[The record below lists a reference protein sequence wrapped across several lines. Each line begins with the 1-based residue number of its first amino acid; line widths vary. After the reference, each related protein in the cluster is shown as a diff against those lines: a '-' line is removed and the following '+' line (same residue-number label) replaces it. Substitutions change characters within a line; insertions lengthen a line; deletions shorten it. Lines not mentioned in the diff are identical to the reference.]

1 MRENFVYRYGRNLYV
16 NLTNR
21 CPNHCSFCIRQNGD
35 GIGDSGCLWL
45 DREPSAEECIRLIDR
60 EGDYEELVFCGYGEP
75 TCRADVMLKIA
86 RNEKNHGHRIR
97 LNTNGLG
104 NLICGR
110 DITGEL
116 CEVIDVISVSLNAA
130 SKEAYDRLC
139 KSDFGP
145 GAFDEMIDFT
155 RKCKEKGAETVM
167 SVVEVDG
174 ADVEGCRKIAESAG
188 VVLRVR
194 AYIP

>member
-45 DREPSAEECIRLIDR
+45 DREPSAEECIRLIDLAG
-60 EGDYEELVFCGYGEP
+60 EYEELVFCGYGEP
-75 TCRADVMLKIA
+75 TCRVDAMLAIA
-86 RNEKNHGHRIR
+86 RREKSNGHRIR

-104 NLICGR
+104 NLICGH
-110 DITGEL
+110 DITKEL
-116 CEVIDVISVSLNAA
+116 CGVIDIISVSLNAA
-130 SKEAYDRLC
+130 DREAYDRLC

-145 GAFDEMIDFT
+145 EAFDAMIDFAK
-155 RKCKEKGAETVM
+155 KCKESGAETVM
-167 SVVEVDG
+167 SVVDVDG
-174 ADVEGCRKIAESAG
+174 ADVEKCREIARSANIK
-188 VVLRVR
+188 LRVR
-194 AYIP
+194 DYIP